1 MQEPKVSVIIPTLWR
16 SDVTVQ
22 LVNTLL
28 DWPLLEELIIIDND
42 PGSRPH
48 HTCWKHCTVLEQ
60 EDNIYVNPAWNLG
73 VRTAKE
79 NIIAIC
85 NDDICFN
92 PRDLD
97 RFIRQLKPNEI
108 WGLHEDSILK
118 PESINQPE
126 LRTGFIMGLGW
137 GCLML
142 MRRGSYIP
150 IPQNIKVWYGDDWLV
165 HCTNVKKSIRM
176 RVEGTLSVSAS
187 DTKFNPI
194 KEEDQIHYSQLIW
207 HPLYRSLRI
216 LCRSG
221 LKYPLKL
228 ALRMKKS

>member
-1 MQEPKVSVIIPTLWR
+1 MLEPKVSVIIPTLWK
-16 SDVTVQ
+16 SDVTIQ
-22 LVNTLL
+22 LVTTLL

-42 PGSRPH
+42 PGSRPY
-48 HTCWKHCTVLEQ
+48 HTCWKHCIFLEQ

-73 VRTAKE
+73 VRQAKE
-79 NIIAIC
+79 SVIAIC

-92 PRDLD
+92 PSDLG

-118 PESINQPE
+118 PQSINQPE
-126 LRTGFIMGLGW
+126 LRKGFIMGLGW
-137 GCLML
+137 GCLMV
-142 MRRGSYIP
+142 MRKSSYVP
-150 IPQNIKVWYGDDWLV
+150 IPENIKVWYGDDWLV
-165 HCTNVKKSIRM
+165 HCTKSKKSMRM
-176 RVEGTLSVSAS
+176 QVEGTLSVSAS

-194 KEEDQIHYSQLIW
+194 KEEDQIHYSHLIW

-221 LKYPLKL
+221 LKFPLKL
-228 ALRMKKS
+228 ALRMKKF